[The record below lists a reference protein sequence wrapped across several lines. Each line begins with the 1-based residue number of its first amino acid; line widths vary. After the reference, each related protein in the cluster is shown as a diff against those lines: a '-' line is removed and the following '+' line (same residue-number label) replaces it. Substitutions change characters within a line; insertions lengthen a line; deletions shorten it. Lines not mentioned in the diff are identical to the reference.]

1 MKTSI
6 DSIRAGDKVIRDCA
20 TIDQD
25 KVHIGDWAPVFVRPG
40 DKVARDTATRDESK
54 VRLGDWAPTFDR

>member
-40 DKVARDTATRDESK
+40 D
-54 VRLGDWAPTFDR
+54 